1 MDMRIIDQTNAKH
14 SQSSSVYLQDFRS
27 EPCQV
32 CGENAS
38 GWHCG
43 SITWS
48 VGTFSLLNYEFN
60 LHFLV
65 KHAKNFSFDQLTM
78 NIVNTNV

>member
-1 MDMRIIDQTNAKH
+1 MDMFILDQPHMAYTEQT
-14 SQSSSVYLQDFRS
+14 STSSVYLQDFRS

-43 SITWS
+43 SITWL
-48 VGTFSLLNYEFN
+48 VDLNRSMIEVKFI
-60 LHFLV
+60 FLV
-65 KHAKNFSFDQLTM
+65 KHVKNFFFDQ
-78 NIVNTNV
+78 